1 MRVLGIDPGL
11 KATGYGVIDF
21 QKPQVKLI
29 ETGTINPKTKDSL
42 PFRILS
48 VYNTLNTIITEL
60 KPDVLVLEKLYS
72 HYNHP
77 TTAITMGHLRGAI
90 CLLCAQ
96 RDITLAEESVKRI
109 RSAVTGN
116 GNSGKEQTQRVVMH
130 SLNIQNMKLALDAS
144 DALAL
149 ALGYINIYGRKFQ

>member
-11 KATGYGVIDF
+11 KTTGYGVVDF
-21 QKPQVKLI
+21 QSPQVKLI
-29 ETGTINPKTKDSL
+29 ETGIINPKSKESL

-48 VYNTLNTIITEL
+48 VYNTLNTIIVEL

-72 HYNHP
+72 HYKHP
-77 TTAITMGHLRGAI
+77 ATAMIMGHLRGAI
-90 CLLCAQ
+90 CLLSAQ
-96 RDITLAEESVKRI
+96 KKITLAEESVKRI

-116 GNSGKEQTQRVVMH
+116 GSATKEQTQRVVMH
-130 SLNIQNMKLALDAS
+130 SLNIQNAKLALDAS

-149 ALGYINIYGRKFQ
+149 ALGYFYLHGRKLS